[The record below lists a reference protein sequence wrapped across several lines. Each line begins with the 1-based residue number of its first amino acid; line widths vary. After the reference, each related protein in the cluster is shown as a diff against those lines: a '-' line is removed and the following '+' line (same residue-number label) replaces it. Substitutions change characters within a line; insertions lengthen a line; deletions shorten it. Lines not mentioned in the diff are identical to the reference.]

1 MIVGQ
6 VVVASPFIG
15 QSGHRLLE
23 FGIFA
28 LAVTLVIL
36 VPYVIDLLKGTAT
49 SGLARATMANAI
61 VVVISLTVA
70 LLVIE
75 KPFGKADP
83 NQGLARLVLVALTT
97 TLASVVAFYFGG
109 KIATDAAAQAAST
122 TGAGPAITITTP
134 AEGATYTVGA
144 NVVADYSCTSPSGTA
159 TCTGKIVGG
168 PDVANGDPLPVT
180 AAGVFVFE
188 VTAVDGSGATNTV
201 RVKYTVS

>member
-1 MIVGQ
+1 M
-6 VVVASPFIG
+6 VVASPFIG

-28 LAVTLVIL
+28 AAVILVIL
-36 VPYVIDLLKGTAT
+36 VPYVIDLLKSGET

-122 TGAGPAITITTP
+122 TAAAPPAITITAP
-134 AEGATYTVGA
+134 AEGATYTVGE
-144 NVVADYSCTSPSGTA
+144 NVVASYSCTSPSGTA
-159 TCTGKIVGG
+159 TCTGKVVNG
-168 PDVANGDPLPVT
+168 PDIANGDPLPLTV
-180 AAGVFVFE
+180 AGEFVFE
-188 VTAVDGSGATNTV
+188 VTAVDSAGATNTV
-201 RVKYTVS
+201 RVKYTVT

>member
-1 MIVGQ
+1 

-28 LAVTLVIL
+28 AAVTLVIL
-36 VPYVIDLLKGTAT
+36 LPYVIDLWKGSNT

-61 VVVISLTVA
+61 VIVISLTVA

-75 KPFGKADP
+75 RPFAKADP

-122 TGAGPAITITTP
+122 ASNTTPAAPAITITTP
-134 AEGATYTVGA
+134 AESATYTVGQ
-144 NVVADYSCTSPSGTA
+144 NVTAGYSCTSPSGTA

-168 PDVANGDPLPVT
+168 AEVANGDPLPVT
-180 AAGVFVFE
+180 TAGEFVFE
-188 VTAVDGSGATNTV
+188 VTAVDSTGATNTV
-201 RVKYTVS
+201 RVKYTVA

>member
-1 MIVGQ
+1 

-28 LAVTLVIL
+28 AAVTLVIL
-36 VPYVIDLLKGTAT
+36 LPYVIDLWKGSNT

-61 VVVISLTVA
+61 VIVISLTVA

-75 KPFGKADP
+75 RPFAKADP

-109 KIATDAAAQAAST
+109 KIATDAAAQAASNT
-122 TGAGPAITITTP
+122 AAAAAPAITITTP
-134 AEGATYTVGA
+134 AEGATYTVGQ
-144 NVVADYSCTSPSGTA
+144 NVTAGYSCTSPSGTA

-168 PDVANGDPLPVT
+168 AEVANGDPLPVT
-180 AAGVFVFE
+180 TAGEFVFE
-188 VTAVDGSGATNTV
+188 VTAVDSTGATNTV
-201 RVKYTVS
+201 RVKYTVA